1 MLYWFLN
8 SEGILRSCCNIYRKD
23 YIIMN
28 QTEISSH
35 RGFQK
40 YLGKKGLIAYI
51 VLMNMFIP
59 LSTDL
64 YLPSLPTMNT
74 YFTSSSAIT
83 NLTLSAFFICYA
95 AGILFWGPMSDKY
108 GRKPIILIGSIL
120 YIVSSIACA
129 LSTNIYFLIFAR
141 IFQGVGSGG
150 ITASSVAMVK
160 DCYSGKKRE
169 GVLAVVQTL
178 AGLAPMLAPV
188 LGAILLKIVN
198 WQGTFWTLAAIGIL
212 NLTLTI
218 LYQETLKEED
228 RFTGTLIGSMG
239 RLIHVSK
246 NKSFMIPVL
255 IFSLVSIPFMGYIAV
270 SSYIYVEY
278 FGLSEQDY
286 SYFFAFNALISLL
299 GPTIYIKFLRNADKK
314 LFSSFCFGIAA
325 IGGVIMMTAGRLS
338 PFLFLVSTVIMSLSC
353 TMLRPFSTNLLF
365 NQQQGDTGSAASI
378 ISTVWMVLGSIGMSL
393 ASLPWGDGILGL
405 AVLVTALSS
414 ASLAAWWWFNQSNIP
429 CVGLKD

>member
-1 MLYWFLN
+1 
-8 SEGILRSCCNIYRKD
+8 
-23 YIIMN
+23 MN
-28 QTEISSH
+28 QAEISYSH
-35 RGFQK
+35 GFQK

-64 YLPSLPTMNT
+64 YLPSLPTMNL
-74 YFTSSSAIT
+74 YFTSSSTVT
-83 NLTLSAFFICYA
+83 NLTLSSFFICYA
-95 AGILFWGPMSDKY
+95 IGILFWGPMSDKY

-120 YIVSSIACA
+120 YIASSISCA
-129 LSTNIYFLIFAR
+129 LSPDIYFLIFSR
-141 IFQGVGSGG
+141 VIQGIGSGG

-198 WQGTFWTLAAIGIL
+198 WQGTFWTLAAIGIF
-212 NLTLTI
+212 NLILTV

-228 RFTGTLIGSMG
+228 RFTGTLKGSMG

-246 NKSFMIPVL
+246 NKSFVIPVV

-278 FGLSEQDY
+278 FGLSEQYY

-299 GPTIYIKFLRNADKK
+299 GPTIYIKCLQNANKN
-314 LFSSFCFGIAA
+314 LFTGFCFGAA
-325 IGGVIMMTAGRLS
+325 CVSGLLMMTAGRFS
-338 PFLFLVSTVIMSLSC
+338 PYLFLISTVMMSLSC

-365 NQQQGDTGSAASI
+365 NQQQGDAGSAASI
-378 ISTVWMVLGSIGMSL
+378 ISTAWMVLGSVGMSL
-393 ASLPWGDGILGL
+393 ASLPWKDGVMGL
-405 AVLVTALSS
+405 AMLLTVFSA
-414 ASLAAWWWFNQSNIP
+414 ASLIAWCWFIRSGIS
-429 CVGLKD
+429 CVGLND

>member
-1 MLYWFLN
+1 
-8 SEGILRSCCNIYRKD
+8 
-23 YIIMN
+23 MN
-28 QTEISSH
+28 QTELPSY
-35 RGFQK
+35 REFQK

-74 YFTSSSAIT
+74 YFGSSSAIT

-95 AGILFWGPMSDKY
+95 VGILFWGPMSDKY
-108 GRKPIILIGSIL
+108 GRKPIILIGSTL

-129 LSTNIYFLIFAR
+129 LSTNIYFLVFAR
-141 IFQGVGSGG
+141 IFQGIGSGG

-188 LGAILLKIVN
+188 LGAILLKVVN
-198 WQGTFWTLAAIGIL
+198 WQGTFWTLAGIGIL

-218 LYQETLKEED
+218 LYQETLQKED

-239 RLIHVSK
+239 RLIHVSR
-246 NKSFMIPVL
+246 NKSFIIPVL

-299 GPTIYIKFLRNADKK
+299 GPTIYIKFLRNVDKK
-314 LFSSFCFGIAA
+314 LFSSLCFGIAA

-338 PFLFLVSTVIMSLSC
+338 PFFFLFSTVIMSLSC

-365 NQQQGDTGSAASI
+365 NQQQGDTGSASSI
-378 ISTVWMVLGSIGMSL
+378 ISTTWMVLGSVGMSL

-414 ASLAAWWWFNQSNIP
+414 ASLAAWWWFNQSDIP
-429 CVGLKD
+429 CVGLKDYT